1 MALLPADPKQRKQYL
16 ALMAVIIAMA
26 WYAFRVYVYTPQQET
41 VAALA
46 THFESLQSTNR
57 RSKAMAGRYDDLRGR
72 MEAYERQLRIFE
84 EFIPQSEEVP
94 ALLDA
99 ISREGQLTGV
109 ELARIIPQAAE
120 PGDFYTK
127 QTWELSILGE
137 YHDVGRYISRIA
149 SLPRIIKPTRLSLT
163 PAARTRA
170 TRDMEAPL
178 HATFIIETFVLGAS
192 SGSGAQGAS
201 SGG

>member
-26 WYAFRVYVYTPQQET
+26 WYAFRIYVYTPQHEAVT
-41 VAALA
+41 ELA
-46 THFESLQSTNR
+46 THLERLETTNR
-57 RSKAMAGRYDDLRGR
+57 RSKALAARQDDLRGR

-109 ELARIIPQAAE
+109 ELARIVPQAAE
-120 PGDFYTK
+120 PGEFYTK
-127 QTWELSILGE
+127 QTWELSVRGD
-137 YHDVGRYISRIA
+137 YHNVGRYMSRIA

-163 PAARTRA
+163 PAPRSRA

-178 HATFIIETFVLGAS
+178 EVSFIIETFVLGAS
-192 SGSGAQGAS
+192 TGSGAQGAS